1 MKITFIT
8 KMKMNNMVKWKEEY
22 NKWLET
28 ANNGE
33 IFDEYTECVVGD
45 DWDGGRTKRC
55 EWKLIQVEKELHERF
70 LICGFLNA

>member
-1 MKITFIT
+1 
-8 KMKMNNMVKWKEEY
+8 MVKWKEEY

-28 ANNGE
+28 ASNQE

-45 DWDGGRTKRC
+45 DWDGCRTVRC
-55 EWKLIQVEKELHERF
+55 EWKLIQVEKF